1 MHDYIIVGAGSSGC
15 VLTRRLID
23 AGKKVLLIES
33 GSLKK
38 ETSNIQNIEGFPN
51 LWGSSYDWNY
61 ETVPQKGLS
70 GRVININQG
79 KVVGGSGS
87 INAMMYVRG
96 HKINYEQL
104 HERGGEIWNIKNLNK
119 ALSKIENYVDG
130 PSDGRFQ
137 TGLMQVRNCPDPT
150 SYSPEFQQSAKS
162 LGYESDDWDYNGPRQ
177 ENGAGPLQFN
187 IDEKGNRHSPFKVYL
202 EDVLTNKNLEI
213 ISNAFVKRILLHEK
227 TAIGV
232 EIQYGNGLFKKIK
245 CNKKIIICAGAI
257 GSPILLE
264 RSGIGNS
271 RSLKNA
277 NISQIIDAPS
287 VGENLMDHLQLP
299 VLFKLKKQLP
309 NPKLLTGNVLFAN
322 LNQNSPYGSPD
333 LQLNFTPA
341 APQPLQRLLPPLDFP
356 VMIFL
361 PILVQP
367 LSIGSVHWDGE
378 KPNLNPNYLS
388 NDKDVE
394 VFKKAIILCNKLA
407 SASGLDQL
415 ASDALLP
422 PPENQENYIRG
433 NATTIWHPVGTC
445 RIGEDPTD
453 SVVNSKLEVH
463 GTHNLHVVD
472 SSVTP
477 YITGGNNHVLT
488 LVVAEMASEI
498 FLNIS

>member
-96 HKINYEQL
+96 HKSNYEQL

-245 CNKKIIICAGAI
+245 CNKILWIIC
-257 GSPILLE
+257 SY
-264 RSGIGNS
+264 
-271 RSLKNA
+271 
-277 NISQIIDAPS
+277 Q
-287 VGENLMDHLQLP
+287 
-299 VLFKLKKQLP
+299 
-309 NPKLLTGNVLFAN
+309 
-322 LNQNSPYGSPD
+322 Y
-333 LQLNFTPA
+333 
-341 APQPLQRLLPPLDFP
+341 
-356 VMIFL
+356 
-361 PILVQP
+361 
-367 LSIGSVHWDGE
+367 
-378 KPNLNPNYLS
+378 
-388 NDKDVE
+388 
-394 VFKKAIILCNKLA
+394 
-407 SASGLDQL
+407 
-415 ASDALLP
+415 
-422 PPENQENYIRG
+422 
-433 NATTIWHPVGTC
+433 
-445 RIGEDPTD
+445 
-453 SVVNSKLEVH
+453 
-463 GTHNLHVVD
+463 
-472 SSVTP
+472 
-477 YITGGNNHVLT
+477 
-488 LVVAEMASEI
+488 
-498 FLNIS
+498 FLN